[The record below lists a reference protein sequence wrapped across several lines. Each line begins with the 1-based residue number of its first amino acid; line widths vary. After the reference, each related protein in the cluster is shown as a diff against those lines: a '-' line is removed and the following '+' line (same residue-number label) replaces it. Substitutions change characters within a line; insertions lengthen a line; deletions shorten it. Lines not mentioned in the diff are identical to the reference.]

1 MLDLASQSVEHPR
14 DLRSLDQQ
22 GLCDLARDVPQVAAK
37 HEHVAALQGQDPADY
52 SPGQMSYDLR
62 RIRLKGLIHRLPA
75 SHRYLVTPAG
85 RRIAL
90 FFSETYAR
98 VLRPGLARLDATPPI
113 DAPDPLRAAWRSL
126 DQALS
131 KLVHDA
137 RLAA

>member
-1 MLDLASQSVEHPR
+1 MPNIETILR
-14 DLRSLDQQ
+14 DHITLKLECID
-22 GLCDLARDVPQVAAK
+22 
-37 HEHVAALQGQDPADY
+37 
-52 SPGQMSYDLR
+52 
-62 RIRLKGLIHRLPA
+62 RL
-75 SHRYLVTPAG
+75 YLVTPAG

-90 FFSETYAR
+90 FFSKTYAR